1 MIQFCDIYFIG
12 GIMYASNERVK
23 GLTISGKMKIFGIL
37 IFIVV
42 LSAGMFKYTIATNAD
57 KNFDIYS
64 KKAVDGKFLV
74 LEIGK
79 ELNFISRC
87 TRDIMLGNSYESNL
101 DKIEKSRAVLIKAF
115 DDLRLTIK
123 GTPNEDKKLAELD
136 ESMQK
141 TLAFVDDGYT
151 KMKSLEKIE
160 RTPAVLASMYQAYK
174 KDATP
179 LANAS
184 RDAFEKIIVSK
195 ENGLKMRTE
204 QYHNEMSSLINFIF
218 IESVVVLML
227 IMGYLIFLT
236 RNITLSVEKFKMGLI
251 SFFDFLDK
259 KTQII
264 EPILIQS
271 KDEFGQ
277 MALLLNSNVQKI
289 QNTLQEEQKL
299 IDEASVV
306 IGRVKHG
313 WYSQT
318 IETATSSQTLNVLKE
333 GINEMINATK
343 AHFVTINKTL
353 EAYSNYD
360 YTKKL
365 EVKGIEKGGV
375 FDLLI
380 TDINKVQEAINC
392 MLQESKNNGVMLDES
407 ATTLLKNVNQ
417 LDKSSNETAARLEE
431 TAAAL
436 EQVTGNIKSS
446 TEKISQMSSIANS
459 VTVSANNGEKLAS
472 KTVTSMEE
480 INQRV
485 TSINDAINVID
496 QIAFQTNILSLN
508 AAVEAAT
515 AGEAGKGFAVVAAE
529 VRNLA
534 SRSAEAAKEIKS
546 LVEDANIKANAGK
559 SISTEMIEGYVHL
572 NNDIKKTI
580 DLISDITLSAQ
591 EQKIGVEQ
599 INDAINNLD
608 KQTQENAAIARIA
621 NDISQKTSDIA
632 KNILKNTSTKKFEEN
647 QLIKVSQDYAEEKKE
662 KTVKKEEN
670 EYSQHK
676 SLNSH
681 QDNEWETF

>member
-1 MIQFCDIYFIG
+1 MIEK
-12 GIMYASNERVK
+12 SEK
-23 GLTISGKMKIFGIL
+23 LTGLTISGKMKIFGVL
-37 IFIVV
+37 IFAVV
-42 LSAGMFKYTIATNAD
+42 LAAGVFKYTIATNAD

-79 ELNFISRC
+79 ELNYISRC

-101 DKIEKSRAVLIKAF
+101 AKIEKSRDILVKAF
-115 DDLRLTIK
+115 AALRLTIK
-123 GTPNEDKKLAELD
+123 NTPNEDKKLAELD
-136 ESMQK
+136 ESMHK
-141 TLAFVDDGYT
+141 TLAFVDDGYN

-160 RTPAVLASMYQAYK
+160 RTPAVLASVYQEYK

-184 RDAFEKIIVSK
+184 RDAFQKIIVSK
-195 ENGLKMRTE
+195 ENGLKLRTE
-204 QYHNEMSSLINFIF
+204 QYHKEMNSLINFIF
-218 IESVVVLML
+218 IESIIVMVL

-236 RNITLSVEKFKMGLI
+236 RNITVSLDKFKMGLI

-259 KTQII
+259 KTQTI
-264 EPILIQS
+264 EPISIQS

-289 QNTLQEEQKL
+289 QTTLQEEQKL
-299 IDEASVV
+299 IDEASIV

-318 IETATSSQTLNVLKE
+318 IETTTSSQTLNVLKE

-343 AHFVTINKTL
+343 AHFVTINETL
-353 EAYSNYD
+353 EEYSNYN

-365 EVKGIEKGGV
+365 EVKGVEKGGV
-375 FDLLI
+375 FDILI
-380 TDINKVQEAINC
+380 TDINKVQAAINS

-407 ATTLLKNVNQ
+407 ATTLLMNVNQ
-417 LDKSSNETAARLEE
+417 LDKSSNETATRLEE

-459 VTVSANNGEKLAS
+459 VTVSANKGEKLAS
-472 KTVTSMEE
+472 RTATSMEE
-480 INQRV
+480 INQKV
-485 TSINDAINVID
+485 SAINDAINVID

-534 SRSAEAAKEIKS
+534 SRSAEAAKEIKA
-546 LVEDANIKANAGK
+546 LVEDANTKANAGK
-559 SISTEMIEGYVHL
+559 SISSEMIEGYVHL

-580 DLISDITLSAQ
+580 DLISDITVSAQ
-591 EQKIGVEQ
+591 EQKVGVEQ

-608 KQTQENAAIARIA
+608 KQTQENAAIARVA
-621 NDISQKTSDIA
+621 NDISQKTSEIA
-632 KNILKNTSTKKFEEN
+632 KDILKNTRSKKFEEN
-647 QLIKVSQDYAEEKKE
+647 ISVKANENYAEDKKD
-662 KTVKKEEN
+662 KKDKILKSEEPV
-670 EYSQHK
+670 SSSKKQ
-676 SLNSH
+676 SNSK

>member
-1 MIQFCDIYFIG
+1 MIEK
-12 GIMYASNERVK
+12 SEK
-23 GLTISGKMKIFGIL
+23 LTGLTISGKMKIFGVL
-37 IFIVV
+37 IFAVV
-42 LSAGMFKYTIATNAD
+42 LAAGVFKYTIATNAD

-79 ELNFISRC
+79 ELNYISRC

-101 DKIEKSRAVLIKAF
+101 EKIEKSRAMLVKAF

-123 GTPNEDKKLAELD
+123 GTLNEDKKLAELE

-141 TLAFVDDGYT
+141 TLAFVDDGYN
-151 KMKSLEKIE
+151 KMKSLEKVE
-160 RTPAVLASMYQAYK
+160 RTPAVLASMYQEYK

-179 LANAS
+179 LADAS
-184 RDAFEKIIVSK
+184 RDAFQKIIVSK
-195 ENGLKMRTE
+195 ENGLKIRTE
-204 QYHNEMSSLINFIF
+204 QYHKEMNSLINFIF
-218 IESVVVLML
+218 IESIIVLVL

-236 RNITLSVEKFKMGLI
+236 RNITVSLDKFKMGLI

-259 KTQII
+259 KTQTI
-264 EPILIQS
+264 EPISIKS

-289 QNTLQEEQKL
+289 QTTLQEEQKL
-299 IDEASVV
+299 IDEASIV

-318 IETATSSQTLNVLKE
+318 IETTTSSQTLNVLKE

-343 AHFVTINKTL
+343 AHFVTINETL
-353 EAYSNYD
+353 EEYSNYN

-365 EVKGIEKGGV
+365 EVKGVEKGGV
-375 FDLLI
+375 FDTLI
-380 TDINKVQEAINC
+380 TDINKVQAAINS
-392 MLQESKNNGVMLDES
+392 MLQESKNNGVILDES
-407 ATTLLKNVNQ
+407 ATTLLINVNQ

-459 VTVSANNGEKLAS
+459 VTVSANKGEKLAS
-472 KTVTSMEE
+472 RTATSMEE
-480 INQRV
+480 INQKV
-485 TSINDAINVID
+485 SAINDAINVID

-534 SRSAEAAKEIKS
+534 SRSAEAAKEIKA
-546 LVEDANIKANAGK
+546 LVEDANTKANSGK
-559 SISTEMIEGYVHL
+559 SISSEMIEGYVHL

-580 DLISDITLSAQ
+580 DLISDITVSAQ
-591 EQKIGVEQ
+591 EQKVGVEQ

-608 KQTQENAAIARIA
+608 KQTQENAAIARVA
-621 NDISQKTSDIA
+621 NDISQKTSEIA
-632 KNILKNTSTKKFEEN
+632 KDILKNTRSKKFEEN
-647 QLIKVSQDYAEEKKE
+647 TSVKANENYAEDKKDKILKPE
-662 KTVKKEEN
+662 EPVSSSKKQ
-670 EYSQHK
+670 S
-676 SLNSH
+676 NSK